1 MNTLYYNPNQEQKLN
16 QLLEVSNP
24 KKVIEN
30 AHRYFNNPNIKVYLS
45 TRKDKKYS
53 IINPKTN
60 KFTHFGSFSP
70 PMEDFTYHTD
80 NTRRENYLKR
90 TANIRG
96 SWKNDKFSSN
106 NLARVILW
114 DAPF

>member
-1 MNTLYYNPNQEQKLN
+1 MDMNTLYYNPNQEQKLN

-24 KKVIEN
+24 RIAIEN
-30 AHRYFNNPNIKVYLS
+30 TKKYLGNTRLNIS
-45 TRKDKKYS
+45 THKNKKYS

-60 KFTHFGSFSP
+60 KFTHFGQMGF
-70 PMEDFTYHTD
+70 EDYTFHND
-80 NTRRENYLKR
+80 NIRRENYLKR

-96 SWKNDKFSSN
+96 SWKNDLYSAN